1 MPIGTPTR
9 SQSWKATPVAATSRA
24 VAGSRVVVDPAH
36 AEKLHAREPGDLR
49 GAREIVWPVREG
61 HRPHAGYARRG
72 GVGLWC
78 STDEPAEQGRATAGG
93 GWGGKTGDQ
102 GEHRAISHAPDTER
116 GRCVP
121 RVERC
126 ASTSKGEEAGKVHG
140 AAASSDCRFA
150 AGELLRL
157 AAKGSTGHRWGD
169 LVAERFAGLL
179 SIPRG
184 ARKSSG
190 PEHLA
195 ASVRAPVAEH
205 ASPSRSTT
213 ACQLGAS
220 WSAFRSLAPCR
231 TCTASLPLDSVRRY
245 TSKIRAVCGNSARTD
260 LCGGCRS
267 PGIPTATLIMHWGVV
282 FGERGQ
288 NVTNEA
294 DCRKLHVNAVCLVIV
309 TDISSFFASGGWAWG
324 LDSLHFSQHGVGGC
338 RPRLLQAPFS
348 DFVWHRRCIWLRR
361 VSRAGA
367 RRLRLRLKLS
377 KNMGGP
383 DRTPCGECGEPFE
396 SVDISFPDI
405 RLARGLAEIGA
416 SGRA

>member
-1 MPIGTPTR
+1 M
-9 SQSWKATPVAATSRA
+9 
-24 VAGSRVVVDPAH
+24 
-36 AEKLHAREPGDLR
+36 REF
-49 GAREIVWPVREG
+49 
-61 HRPHAGYARRG
+61 RPYG
-72 GVGLWC
+72 
-78 STDEPAEQGRATAGG
+78 
-93 GWGGKTGDQ
+93 
-102 GEHRAISHAPDTER
+102 
-116 GRCVP
+116 
-121 RVERC
+121 
-126 ASTSKGEEAGKVHG
+126 
-140 AAASSDCRFA
+140 
-150 AGELLRL
+150 
-157 AAKGSTGHRWGD
+157 
-169 LVAERFAGLL
+169 
-179 SIPRG
+179 
-184 ARKSSG
+184 
-190 PEHLA
+190 
-195 ASVRAPVAEH
+195 SVRGVPITRHPYRDPYYA
-205 ASPSRSTT
+205 
-213 ACQLGAS
+213 L
-220 WSAFRSLAPCR
+220 
-231 TCTASLPLDSVRRY
+231 
-245 TSKIRAVCGNSARTD
+245 
-260 LCGGCRS
+260 
-267 PGIPTATLIMHWGVV
+267 GVV